1 MTYTEYEAIPSS
13 IASYLVSIG
22 DVDNIAEISLD
33 DINDFLNEL
42 EENNRDWHNDANQSE
57 YEGRW

>member
-1 MTYTEYEAIPSS
+1 MNYTEYEAIPSS

-22 DVDNIAEISLD
+22 DVDNITEISLD

-57 YEGRW
+57 YEGRR